1 MTETTDEAVDKL
13 LRAAFAGSSEDVVV
27 AVLESLTSTEVKDVQ
42 SHSSGEFEFWL
53 DSPPAITGDELDDV
67 QSLFEVHEIGVYGDP
82 LLAGTDEG
90 GPNEGLFHMVLS
102 IDV

>member
-1 MTETTDEAVDKL
+1 V
-13 LRAAFAGSSEDVVV
+13 
-27 AVLESLTSTEVKDVQ
+27 DVQ
-42 SHSSGEFEFWL
+42 QDDSGAFEFWL
-53 DSPPAITGDELDDV
+53 DNPSSITGDELDDV